1 MAVCPDFTLQMIMQS
16 SGWQTLEGEPTYK
29 RGSAHASTDYGAIFF
44 QFLLP
49 LLSFLLFFTQV
60 DVP

>member
-1 MAVCPDFTLQMIMQS
+1 MIMQS